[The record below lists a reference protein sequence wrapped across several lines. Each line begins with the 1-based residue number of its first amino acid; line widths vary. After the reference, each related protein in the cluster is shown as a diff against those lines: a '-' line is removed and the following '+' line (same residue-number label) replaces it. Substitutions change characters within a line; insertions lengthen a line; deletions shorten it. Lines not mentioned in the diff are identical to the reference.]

1 MKIVRGFLWIFVLVL
16 IIFLFLKPEKKEKLL
31 RDGSY
36 ENCYMLFL
44 EDDKMTVFVEDRAIT
59 LDCPLKNQEKKKDRI
74 VDLQVENNRVTKIT
88 WKEGLVEDKVESL
101 NLEEGWINFSV
112 CGRKTLSSKG
122 KLYIKTGKNVR
133 LLQKPGS
140 LLNREK
146 VFCYIYNDE
155 ICAVV
160 AEGEE
165 NLQSIKVLLH
175 GEIGDIFHEEVRVTA
190 TENYMVIIDGIEKS
204 CSAGKEISFTKDMGV
219 ARISCP
225 EGKIKI
231 LSMKRASGYPEY
243 RGEISVFSYE
253 EGFLLRNELQL
264 EEYLYGVV
272 SSEMPASYPKEA
284 LKAQAV
290 CARTYAIYQMEQ
302 AYYGEYGAHVDDTV
316 NSQVYNNVK
325 ETESTKNAVQ
335 ETEGQYLSYEGSPI
349 PSYFYSTSCGVT
361 SDVKDV
367 WIGEGKSPVYLT
379 GRFQGP
385 SEKGTDYFNEKDVD
399 YSSEKAFR
407 DFIKNDQSE
416 CFEKEEPWFRWSGS
430 ISYDDLTEHVEK
442 NLRSWLKGSPAYYRV
457 EGDEKSLGE
466 ITQVSVESRSKGGV
480 IKSLS
485 LTGEKGIL
493 FVTGEYQI
501 RKVLCPEETTVTL
514 KGGNIKKCTMLPSG
528 YFTVEQKEGEEEVVL
543 ITGGGYGHGVGMSQ
557 NGAKALAELG
567 KTSEEILE
575 FYYLNTVIL
584 EV

>member
-1 MKIVRGFLWIFVLVL
+1 MKIVRGFLWILVLVL

-31 RDGSY
+31 ADGSY
-36 ENCYMLFL
+36 ENCYMLSL
-44 EDDKMTVFVEDRAIT
+44 KDDKMTAFIEDRAIT
-59 LDCPLKNQEKKKDRI
+59 LDCPLKNQENKKDRI

-101 NLEEGWINFSV
+101 NLAEGWINFSV
-112 CGRKTLSSKG
+112 YGRKNLSSKG
-122 KLYIKTGKNVR
+122 KMYIKTGKDIR

-146 VFCYIYNDE
+146 VSCYIYNDE
-155 ICAVV
+155 IGAII
-160 AEGEE
+160 AEGDEI
-165 NLQSIKVLLH
+165 LQSIKVLLH
-175 GEIGDIFHEEVRVTA
+175 GEIDGIFHEEVRVTA
-190 TENYMVIIDGIEKS
+190 TKKYTVTIDGVEMS
-204 CSAGKEISFTKDMGV
+204 CSAGKEISFAKDMGV

-243 RGEISVFSYE
+243 AGEICIFSYE
-253 EGFLLRNELQL
+253 EGFLLRNELKL

-272 SSEMPASYPKEA
+272 SSEMPASYPEEA

-325 ETESTKNAVQ
+325 ETESTKNAVK

-361 SDVKDV
+361 SDVRDV

-385 SEKGTDYFNEKDVD
+385 FEKETDYSN
-399 YSSEKAFR
+399 EKAFR
-407 DFIKNDQSE
+407 DFVKMEQAD
-416 CFEKEEPWFRWSGS
+416 CFEKDEPWFRWSGS
-430 ISYDDLTEHVEK
+430 IFYRDLTEHVAK
-442 NLRSWLKGSPAYYRV
+442 NLNSWLKGSPAYYRV

-567 KTSEEILE
+567 RTSEEILE
-575 FYYLNTVIL
+575 FYYPKTVIL